1 MENGFDQ
8 YRNDVKPALKSKLEE
23 FILYGYDS
31 VTEEELWQ
39 YLCKK
44 KWKRERETKLLYQIV
59 NDILSVKIGE
69 YMNYATVE
77 AFKSPDW
84 FSNQGQ
90 EELSKL
96 L

>member
-1 MENGFDQ
+1 MENFFDQ
-8 YRNDVKPALKSKLEE
+8 YRDEVQPALKSKLEE
-23 FILYGYDS
+23 FILFGYDS

-44 KWKRERETKLLYQIV
+44 KWKREREAKLLYQIV

-69 YMNYATVE
+69 YMNFATVE

-84 FSNQGQ
+84 FGNQGKD
-90 EELSKL
+90 ELSKL